1 MDAFKSSIS
10 EIQKFDLEEFDEL
23 KNTIFDALDF
33 IENDG
38 NIS

>member
-10 EIQKFDLEEFDEL
+10 GIQKFDLEEFDEL

>member
-10 EIQKFDLEEFDEL
+10 EIHKFDLEEFDEL

-38 NIS
+38 TIS